1 MAVKLIAIALALTLT
16 LTACGVKRP
25 LVKPSE
31 IPAPAQDEKA
41 AQ

>member
-1 MAVKLIAIALALTLT
+1 MVVKCVCILLAVS

-31 IPAPAQDEKA
+31 IPAAKQDEKA
-41 AQ
+41 AG

>member
-1 MAVKLIAIALALTLT
+1 MAVKCFCILLAVS

-41 AQ
+41 AS